1 MTADTSDLESAPE
14 RLRAI
19 LSSEHGI
26 AIGPIT
32 ASKIVEAFLFGGPVD
47 SFEMSD
53 RNGGA
58 VLTWAQ
64 MSDIVQPVPSR
75 PVPSLEAP
83 ID

>member
-1 MTADTSDLESAPE
+1 MTDATRDPESAPA

-19 LSSEHGI
+19 LSSEHGVD
-26 AIGPIT
+26 IGPIT
-32 ASKIVEAFLFGGPVD
+32 ASKIVEAFLHARPGD

-53 RNGGA
+53 RNGTA

-64 MSDIVQPVPSR
+64 MCHIVQPGPS
-75 PVPSLEAP
+75 SEAQ